1 MRIVR
6 NFALYRR
13 KLLVKWFIFQV
24 WLLLQ
29 VWESILIVCMRLEKP
44 QFRIGA
50 WTIVVIWPTFKR
62 WKKLFEKMFG
72 LSWGNQLLELL
83 WSWKNWIIF
92 GLRKLF
98 TISLPINWQSRAVMR
113 MIPAVLKK
121 MLPATSREKKE
132 EQFTYRRHKKIPK
145 MRTREIVVCTL

>member
-83 WSWKNWIIF
+83 WIGVIV
-92 GLRKLF
+92 KLKELNYIWSAKVVHHF
-98 TISLPINWQSRAVMR
+98 LANQLAIESSHENDTGSAEKDAACYIE
-113 MIPAVLKK
+113 
-121 MLPATSREKKE
+121 REKG
-132 EQFTYRRHKKIPK
+132 
-145 MRTREIVVCTL
+145 RTVHLS